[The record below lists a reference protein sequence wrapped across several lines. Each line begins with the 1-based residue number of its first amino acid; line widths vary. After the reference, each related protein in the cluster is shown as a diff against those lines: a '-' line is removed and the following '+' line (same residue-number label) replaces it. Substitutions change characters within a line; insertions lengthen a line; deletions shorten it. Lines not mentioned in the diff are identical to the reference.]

1 MADIQFIKPPNAL
14 RKVKVGQGEARLDP
28 FLIRRA
34 ETAVAALRDDDG
46 NWGTDEFD
54 QMDEAL
60 ARLEKSGNDLA
71 GLRALHRNL
80 MDLRAQAASYG
91 YALLGDIAGKAMEFS
106 HLRKSLDENDL
117 AILRIFLSAMR
128 AIHKERRAGDG
139 GPLGRDLFDCL
150 AALADRGPE

>member
-14 RKVKVGQGEARLDP
+14 RKVKVGQGEALLDP

-91 YALLGDIAGKAMEFS
+91 
-106 HLRKSLDENDL
+106 
-117 AILRIFLSAMR
+117 
-128 AIHKERRAGDG
+128 
-139 GPLGRDLFDCL
+139 
-150 AALADRGPE
+150 